1 MRSTSP
7 AQRRLKLPGRLR
19 RLTVS
24 LTVTVAV
31 VAAFAVP
38 ASTSLGSSGAAL
50 ACTVTDTSGCVAATT
65 LSYTN
70 TYWVC
75 SAPISSYG
83 QLPLRVVLNFT
94 TNYVPPQGSGV
105 VQLSNGCTGD
115 SNSSSIDLILDVRGN
130 GKTYGAGD
138 DAIRIT
144 YHTPG
149 ARNLQI
155 TGKANCGK
163 KQANRH
169 QDGIQALGGTD
180 ITFAG
185 FELGDYDAGNA
196 TCQGAG
202 AGLFYSSAGDTSPKN
217 MKIIGGK
224 YIACNRAV
232 RDGNIRATGSI
243 VNARFRSHRN
253 LNTTVPSVP
262 GLCQEG
268 SGGPYAQGQSD
279 FDNPNVTQSGNVVQ
293 YWKKANQSWVTSP

>member
-1 MRSTSP
+1 MRSISP
-7 AQRRLKLPGRLR
+7 AQRRLKLQRRLR

-24 LTVTVAV
+24 VGVALAV
-31 VAAFAVP
+31 VAGP
-38 ASTSLGSSGAAL
+38 MLASASPGEPEAPNPN
-50 ACTVTDTSGCVAATT
+50 CTVTNTSGCVAATT
-65 LSYTN
+65 LSFTDK
-70 TYWVC
+70 YWVC

-83 QLPLRVVLNFT
+83 QLPVRVVLNFT
-94 TNYVPPQGSGV
+94 KNYVPPQGSGV

-115 SNSSSIDLILDVRGN
+115 SNSTSIDLMLDVRGN
-130 GKTYGAGD
+130 GKTQGAGD

-144 YHTPG
+144 YHSPG

-185 FELGDYDAGNA
+185 FELGDYDAGYA

-202 AGLFYSSAGDTSPKN
+202 AGLFYSSADNVSPKN
-217 MKIIGGK
+217 MKIVGGK

-243 VNARFRSHRN
+243 VNAKFRSHRN

-262 GLCQEG
+262 GLCQDG

-293 YWKKANQSWVTSP
+293 YWDKPTQSWVTSP

>member
-1 MRSTSP
+1 MLASASSAGTR
-7 AQRRLKLPGRLR
+7 
-19 RLTVS
+19 
-24 LTVTVAV
+24 
-31 VAAFAVP
+31 AA
-38 ASTSLGSSGAAL
+38 LGS
-50 ACTVTDTSGCVAATT
+50 CVVTDTSGCVPAST
-65 LSYTN
+65 LSYTDKH
-70 TYWVC
+70 WVC

-83 QLPLRVVLNFT
+83 QLPVRVVLNFT
-94 TNYVPPQGSGV
+94 KNYVPPSGSGV

-130 GKTYGAGD
+130 GQTYGAGD

-144 YHTPG
+144 YHSPG

-185 FELGDYDAGNA
+185 FVLGEYDAGYA

-202 AGLFYSSAGDTSPKN
+202 AGLFYSSAGNTSPKN
-217 MKIIGGK
+217 MKIVGGK

-232 RDGNIRATGSI
+232 RDGNQNATGSI
-243 VNARFRSHRN
+243 VNAKFRSHRN

-262 GLCQEG
+262 GLCQDG
-268 SGGPYAQGQSD
+268 SGGPYAQGESD
-279 FDNPNVTQSGNVVQ
+279 FDNPNVTQSGNLVE
-293 YWKKANQSWVTSP
+293 YWNKPTQSWKTSP